1 MTSELD
7 LDKTL
12 PLDVQGVLS
21 ATLPLDVQGGT
32 KGGLEPQT
40 TTTQSLKSFQNP
52 VHPSSQPHVGAT
64 LVVALPLDAQVG
76 NKRKTLPLDVQGGI
90 KGGLDT
96 PFHFEPVIETR
107 LDSGLRRNDGS

>member
-21 ATLPLDVQGGT
+21 ATLPLDVQGGIN
-32 KGGLEPQT
+32 GGLEHQT

-64 LVVALPLDAQVG
+64 LVVALPLDAQ
-76 NKRKTLPLDVQGGI
+76 GGI
-90 KGGLDT
+90 NAKPSPSMPKWEITAKPSPLISKGELKG
-96 PFHFEPVIETR
+96 V
-107 LDSGLRRNDGS
+107 